1 MDHLNSL
8 SDDELRQRLRQHGF
22 ANLPITS
29 TTRQVLIK
37 KLRNHL
43 NSEQA
48 KLKQATSFVTRYS
61 SDEDA
66 SDQETKRKHRG
77 TMPPPKTNTKR
88 ISVLPKPSITKI
100 SPRSQSVYVSPV
112 VRHMQNDSEDDNEH
126 ETNNLN
132 SSFSNSYGSSTNNRS
147 YTLGPRTSSI
157 SYPASSPSFISSY
170 DRSNH
175 SSVSKSREPSTTNG
189 HSADLFTDY
198 SQGLSTHYRRSA
210 ISTPSRKNIIVIIIC
225 DQNSSNLIDFVI

>member
-22 ANLPITS
+22 PNLPITS
-29 TTRQVLIK
+29 TTRKVLIK

-43 NSEQA
+43 NNEQA
-48 KLKQATSFVTRYS
+48 KLKHATSFVTRYS

-66 SDQETKRKHRG
+66 SDQETKRYQRA

-88 ISVLPKPSITKI
+88 FPTSPPTTKI

-112 VRHMQNDSEDDNEH
+112 VRHIHTDSDDDVDH
-126 ETNNLN
+126 EANNLN
-132 SSFSNSYGSSTNNRS
+132 KSFSNSYSSSTNNRS
-147 YTLGPRTSSI
+147 YTLGPRTASSL
-157 SYPASSPSFISSY
+157 YPASSQSFISAY

-175 SSVSKSREPSTTNG
+175 TGISHTREPASTSNG

-210 ISTPSRKNIIVIIIC
+210 ISTPSRKNILLLSIATKTNRPS
-225 DQNSSNLIDFVI
+225 QQ